1 MRHLAFAILICG
13 SITVF
18 AHEIRS
24 KHLPFGLPTGTDDTN
39 DLVFRSC
46 YVLSSNDATKFA
58 DWVAYR
64 LSLTE
69 VGGEVA
75 LDRNFKPDPLI
86 DPAETI
92 EDADYRGAN
101 AAFGYQR
108 GHLAPLASFKGTPY
122 ASEVNLL
129 SNITPQ
135 KVGLNNGPWRDLEDR
150 VRALTIEHCE
160 VFVMCGT
167 LYDVDSELLPEAD
180 EDHDVPG
187 AFWKVVIAD
196 PKGEPLKVAAFIM
209 NQTATTADDFEDTQ
223 TTISEVQARSGFVLF
238 PKMNAALID
247 SRDEV

>member
-1 MRHLAFAILICG
+1 MRQLAFAVLICG
-13 SITVF
+13 SVTVF

-24 KHLPFGLPTGTDDTN
+24 KHLPFGVPTGTEATN

-46 YVLSSNDATKFA
+46 YVLSSNDTTKFA

-69 VGGEVA
+69 LGGEVA

-86 DPAETI
+86 HPDETM
-92 EDADYRGAN
+92 EDSDYRGAN

-129 SNITPQ
+129 SNVTPQ
-135 KVGLNNGPWRDLEDR
+135 KVGLNNGPWKDLEDR
-150 VRALTIEHCE
+150 VRVLTIKHRE

-180 EDHDVPG
+180 ETHDVPG
-187 AFWKVVIAD
+187 AFWKDRKSVV
-196 PKGEPLKVAAFIM
+196 
-209 NQTATTADDFEDTQ
+209 
-223 TTISEVQARSGFVLF
+223 
-238 PKMNAALID
+238 
-247 SRDEV
+247 

>member
-1 MRHLAFAILICG
+1 M
-13 SITVF
+13 
-18 AHEIRS
+18 
-24 KHLPFGLPTGTDDTN
+24 
-39 DLVFRSC
+39 
-46 YVLSSNDATKFA
+46 
-58 DWVAYR
+58 AYR

-69 VGGEVA
+69 LGGEVA

-86 DPAETI
+86 DPDETI
-92 EDADYRGAN
+92 EDADYRRAN

-150 VRALTIEHCE
+150 VRVLTVKHRE

-180 EDHDVPG
+180 ETHDVPG
-187 AFWKVVIAD
+187 AFWKVVIAK

-209 NQTATTADDFEDTQ
+209 NQDATTADDFEDTQ
-223 TTISEVQARSGFVLF
+223 TTIRVIQDRSGFVLF
-238 PKMNAALID
+238 PDLATSLID
-247 SRDEV
+247 SQNTAWVATWADLQ